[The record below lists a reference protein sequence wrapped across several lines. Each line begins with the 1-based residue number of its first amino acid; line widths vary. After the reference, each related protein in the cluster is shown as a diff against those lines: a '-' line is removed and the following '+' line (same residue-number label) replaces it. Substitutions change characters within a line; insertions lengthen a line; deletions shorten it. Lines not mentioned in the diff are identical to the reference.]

1 MSDCLSDEL
10 GVIERAC
17 FHARRSR
24 DVFRAVD
31 AALQRLVGHRLL
43 TVLVYDE
50 ACTVATRLYS
60 SDPATYPEG
69 ATDPV
74 ASPAW
79 ADQVLHWGLPF
90 VGHCEEELACVFA
103 HHERLAFL
111 GLGSVVNMPLRWQGR
126 VLGSLNML
134 DAPERYAHIDI
145 DVVRII
151 AHTAVPALLAG

>member
-1 MSDCLSDEL
+1 MSDGLIEEL
-10 GVIERAC
+10 GVLERAC
-17 FHARRSR
+17 FHARRAS

-31 AALQRLVGHRLL
+31 SALQRLVGHRLL
-43 TVLVYDE
+43 TVLVYHD
-50 ACTVATRLYS
+50 AGALATRLYS

-90 VGHCEEELACVFA
+90 VGHRAEELASVFA
-103 HHERLAFL
+103 HHERLILL
-111 GLGSVVNMPLRWQGR
+111 GLGSVVNMPLRWQGQ
-126 VLGSLNML
+126 VLGSVNML
-134 DAPERYAHIDI
+134 DAPGRYAHLDI
-145 DVVRII
+145 DLVRII